1 MLTFETYKERLK
13 HGLSFIEFNY
23 LLLQSYDFLEL
34 FRTKNCLV
42 QVGGDDQWAN
52 MLSGVELIRRVEK
65 SEDAEC
71 LTFPLVLTSDGKK
84 MGKTEKGAV
93 FLDPELTTPYD
104 FYQY

>member
-1 MLTFETYKERLK
+1 
-13 HGLSFIEFNY
+13 
-23 LLLQSYDFLEL
+23 
-34 FRTKNCLV
+34 
-42 QVGGDDQWAN
+42 

-93 FLDPELTTPYD
+93 FLIRITTPYD
-104 FYQY
+104 FYQYWVNVADDDVIRF